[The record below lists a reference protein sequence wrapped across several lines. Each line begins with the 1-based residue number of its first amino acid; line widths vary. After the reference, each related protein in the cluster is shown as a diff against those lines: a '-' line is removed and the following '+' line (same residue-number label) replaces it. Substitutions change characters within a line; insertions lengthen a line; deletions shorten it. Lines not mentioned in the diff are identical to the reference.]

1 MNYGD
6 VLGVT
11 VIEQKISEGEQVA
24 EFSVKAVIPIEA
36 ATIPIVQLL
45 AVGEGLGMIII
56 VLVESLQPY
65 TTKLKEVVMVK
76 V

>member
-24 EFSVKAVIPIEA
+24 EFSVKAVIPVEA

-45 AVGEGLGMIII
+45 ALGEALGMIII
-56 VLVESLQPY
+56 VSVESLQPY